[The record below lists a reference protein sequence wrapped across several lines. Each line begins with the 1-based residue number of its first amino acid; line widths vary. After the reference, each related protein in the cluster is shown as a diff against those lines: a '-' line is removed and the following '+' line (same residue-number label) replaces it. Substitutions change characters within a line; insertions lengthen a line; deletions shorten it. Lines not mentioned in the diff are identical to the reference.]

1 MEQYIFLRDIQAVGF
16 NTNPIQE
23 KNNIGKIVIDYYSEN
38 SEEIKLPYMNK
49 NYVEVLLN
57 SSKGVMHRR

>member
-1 MEQYIFLRDIQAVGF
+1 MYKRQAVGF

-57 SSKGVMHRR
+57 SSKGIMHRR